1 MIQSDRNNVTEKGGE
16 KLNDE
21 ANMTV
26 SRGDRLISKKQLLEK
41 YGFSYGAL
49 YRWKRMG
56 LIPDEWFIKKSTPSG
71 QETFFSEAQIC
82 ERIELILS
90 KKDELQLDELAKQI
104 RGEEKQGDFLV
115 ISTKYGEKTFSW
127 SDVGKITIRTKS
139 SEIDATDVVHSLI
152 KEKE

>member
-1 MIQSDRNNVTEKGGE
+1 M
-16 KLNDE
+16 NDE

-115 ISTKYGEKTFSW
+115 ISTKYGEKNFSL

-139 SEIDATDVVHSLI
+139 SEIDATDVVLSLI

>member
-1 MIQSDRNNVTEKGGE
+1 
-16 KLNDE
+16 
-21 ANMTV
+21 MTV

-115 ISTKYGEKTFSW
+115 ISTKYGEKTFSL

-139 SEIDATDVVHSLI
+139 SEIDATDVVLSLI

>member
-1 MIQSDRNNVTEKGGE
+1 M
-16 KLNDE
+16 NDE

-115 ISTKYGEKTFSW
+115 ISTKYGEKTFSL

-139 SEIDATDVVHSLI
+139 SEIDATDVVLSLI